1 MVSTYGGPIQTDVLV
16 EAKTHPKLGTILM
29 DRSGRTQYLFT
40 ADQRNQSNCSEGCAL
55 AWPPLLT
62 MGKPMAG
69 EGLSAD
75 HLGTITRDEGS
86 LQVTYN
92 GWPLHYFANDAGPGE
107 ANGQD
112 LGNVWFVVS
121 THGGPIQT
129 DVLVEAKM
137 HPDLGTILMDRSG
150 RTQYL
155 FTADE
160 LKQSNCTEGCALAW
174 PPLLTVGEPTAGE
187 GLSADHLGTITRDQS
202 SVLGAYGTTTLEDG
216 SLQVTYNGWPLYYFA
231 NDAGPGEANGQD
243 IGNVWFVVSTYGGPI
258 QTDVLVETKE
268 HPDLRTILT
277 DRSGRTQYLFTP
289 DNRDVSNC
297 ADICAL
303 FWPPL
308 LTVGDPTPGANVSA
322 DQLGT
327 IERDDGSTQVTYSG
341 WPLYYFAFDT
351 MPGDTNGQDSQ
362 DAWYVVS
369 TYGGPIQT
377 AALVETSDHAD
388 LGTILTDRSGRTQYL
403 FTPDNRDVSNCADIC
418 ALFWP
423 PLLTVGDPTPG
434 ENVSVDQLGTIE
446 RDDGST
452 QVTYNG
458 WPLYYFAF
466 DTMPGDTNGQD
477 SQDAW
482 YVVSTYGGPIQTA
495 ALVETSDHADLGTIL
510 TDRSGRTQYLFT
522 PDNRDVSNCADICAL
537 FWPPLLTVGDPTPG
551 EGVSADQLG
560 TIERDDG
567 STQVTYNGWPLYY
580 FAFDTMPGDTNGQ
593 DSQDAWYVVSTYG
606 GPIQTNVLVEAKEH
620 PDLGTILM
628 DRSGR
633 TQYMFTAD
641 ERSQSN
647 CSGECV

>member
-16 EAKTHPKLGTILM
+16 EAKT
-29 DRSGRTQYLFT
+29 
-40 ADQRNQSNCSEGCAL
+40 
-55 AWPPLLT
+55 
-62 MGKPMAG
+62 
-69 EGLSAD
+69 
-75 HLGTITRDEGS
+75 
-86 LQVTYN
+86 
-92 GWPLHYFANDAGPGE
+92 
-107 ANGQD
+107 
-112 LGNVWFVVS
+112 
-121 THGGPIQT
+121 
-129 DVLVEAKM
+129 

-327 IERDDGSTQVTYSG
+327 IERDDGSTQVTYNG

-466 DTMPGDTNGQD
+466 DTMPGPTGRIPKTRGTSCPLMVDLSRQMYLWRPRSTLTWAPFSWTGPAVPSTCSRQTNG
-477 SQDAW
+477 ARA
-482 YVVSTYGGPIQTA
+482 TA
-495 ALVETSDHADLGTIL
+495 RGSASDLATALDCGRAHRRRRADRRPTGNDH
-510 TDRSGRTQYLFT
+510 
-522 PDNRDVSNCADICAL
+522 P
-537 FWPPLLTVGDPTPG
+537 
-551 EGVSADQLG
+551 
-560 TIERDDG
+560 
-567 STQVTYNGWPLYY
+567 
-580 FAFDTMPGDTNGQ
+580 
-593 DSQDAWYVVSTYG
+593 
-606 GPIQTNVLVEAKEH
+606 
-620 PDLGTILM
+620 
-628 DRSGR
+628 
-633 TQYMFTAD
+633 
-641 ERSQSN
+641 
-647 CSGECV
+647 